1 MPVTVVVGG
10 QYGSEGKG
18 KICAHLAINGQA
30 DYMVRCGGPNS
41 GHTVDKD
48 GVVYELK
55 QVPAGFLNPQT
66 RLLIAA
72 GAIIN
77 PRILLHEVELCG
89 LDPARLGIDANA
101 AVIEE
106 SDILAESSGD
116 LRSRLGSTNQGVGAA
131 VARRVARDPSVRLA
145 KDVLELKNYI
155 TSVSAEL
162 AIAVH
167 GDQRIVIEGTQGFG
181 LSLYHTEE
189 WPYCTCRDTNAHSF
203 LGEVGLGV
211 RDYDVIMCLR
221 TFPIRVAGNSG
232 PLENEITWE
241 ELQRIS
247 GYPHPISEL
256 TTTTKRLRRVAL
268 FDDDVVNRA
277 IAANCPSALALHGAD
292 YLDHDNKGRKNFS
305 ELSPTTQEWV
315 HSLEQRTGVPVCFVG
330 TGPTVADLIDRRN
343 SGSPKGL
350 SSVSMGI
357 VACESQLRLA
367 DKQGFGSAV
376 HV

>member
-18 KICAHLAINGQA
+18 KMCAHLALAGEA

-41 GHTVDKD
+41 GHTVDQD

-55 QVPAGFLNPQT
+55 QVPAGFVNPAT

-72 GAIIN
+72 GALIN
-77 PRILLHEVELCG
+77 PKTLLHEIEVCR
-89 LDPARLGIDANA
+89 LDPSRLGIDGN
-101 AVIEE
+101 AVIVEE
-106 SDILAESSGD
+106 TDILAESTGD
-116 LRSRLGSTNQGVGAA
+116 LRPRLGSTSQGVGAA
-131 VARRVARDPSVRLA
+131 VARRTARVPNVRLA
-145 KDVLELKNYI
+145 RDVPDLARYVESI
-155 TSVSAEL
+155 SDEL
-162 AIAVH
+162 ALAVRQ
-167 GDQRIVIEGTQGFG
+167 DRKIVIEGTQGFG

-189 WPYCTCRDTNAHSF
+189 WPYCTSRDTTAHSF

-232 PLENEITWE
+232 PLTNEITWE

-268 FDDDVVNRA
+268 FDFEVVNRA
-277 IAANCPSALALHGAD
+277 VAANCPTAIALHGVD
-292 YLDHDNKGRKNFS
+292 YLDYNNRTATSF
-305 ELSPTTQEWV
+305 EVLSPATQDWV
-315 HSLEQRTGVPVCFVG
+315 NELEASTDLPVCFVG
-330 TGPTVADLIDRRN
+330 TGPTVAELLDRRK
-343 SGSPKGL
+343 SGDATCDKRVPAETSDAAIETRLPEWQTSP
-350 SSVSMGI
+350 I
-357 VACESQLRLA
+357 ALR
-367 DKQGFGSAV
+367 
-376 HV
+376 H